1 MSNQELVHEID
12 SERESNIQIL
22 KAKLNNLGK
31 HSGSQLVINAD
42 TQELATQLA
51 SNLIDN
57 RTLSKLG
64 ENDTSS
70 HASVVSDET
79 LVKSNTV
86 PLIYANERVPNNYG
100 DQFVNEHMQD
110 GNNRS
115 MNIQDENNNIF
126 QSERSYQIK
135 LLSAPK
141 RNRLYVSE
149 VEETRNTEVI
159 TMMLLVLLV
168 VIVAIILHLVVNEA
182 ETSIHTND
190 QDVYMFMAHAN
201 NSDPVL
207 RELRYMPVQDR
218 HNSCNIM

>member
-31 HSGSQLVINAD
+31 HSGSKLTINAD

-51 SNLIDN
+51 SNLNDN
-57 RTLSKLG
+57 HKLYNLD
-64 ENDTSS
+64 ESTTPQ
-70 HASVVSDET
+70 ASVVSDEV

-86 PLIYANERVPNNYG
+86 PLIYANDRIPNNYG
-100 DQFVNEHMQD
+100 DQFVNESTSH
-110 GNNRS
+110 
-115 MNIQDENNNIF
+115 
-126 QSERSYQIK
+126 SERSYQIK

-141 RNRLYVSE
+141 RDRLYVSE
-149 VEETRNTEVI
+149 VEETRNTEVM

-182 ETSIHTND
+182 ETSVHPND
-190 QDVYMFMAHAN
+190 QDVYLLMAHAN
-201 NSDPVL
+201 NRDPVL
-207 RELRYMPVQDR
+207 RELRYMPVPDR
-218 HNSCNIM
+218 RGTCTIM

>member
-31 HSGSQLVINAD
+31 HSGSKLTINAD

-51 SNLIDN
+51 SNLDES
-57 RTLSKLG
+57 T
-64 ENDTSS
+64 TPQ
-70 HASVVSDET
+70 ASVVSDEV

-86 PLIYANERVPNNYG
+86 PLIYANDRIPNNYG
-100 DQFVNEHMQD
+100 DQFVNESTSH
-110 GNNRS
+110 
-115 MNIQDENNNIF
+115 
-126 QSERSYQIK
+126 SERYYQIK

-141 RNRLYVSE
+141 RDRLYVSE
-149 VEETRNTEVI
+149 VEETRNTEVM

-182 ETSIHTND
+182 ETSVHPND
-190 QDVYMFMAHAN
+190 QDVYLLMAHAN
-201 NSDPVL
+201 NRDPIL
-207 RELRYMPVQDR
+207 RELRYMPVPDR
-218 HNSCNIM
+218 RGTCTIM

>member
-31 HSGSQLVINAD
+31 HSGSKLTINAD

-51 SNLIDN
+51 SNLD
-57 RTLSKLG
+57 
-64 ENDTSS
+64 ENTTPQ
-70 HASVVSDET
+70 ASVVSDEV

-86 PLIYANERVPNNYG
+86 PLIYANDRIPNNYG
-100 DQFVNEHMQD
+100 DQFVNESTSH
-110 GNNRS
+110 
-115 MNIQDENNNIF
+115 
-126 QSERSYQIK
+126 SERSYQIK

-141 RNRLYVSE
+141 RDRLYVSE
-149 VEETRNTEVI
+149 VEETRNTEVM

-182 ETSIHTND
+182 ETSVHPND
-190 QDVYMFMAHAN
+190 QDVYLLMAHAN
-201 NSDPVL
+201 NRDPVL
-207 RELRYMPVQDR
+207 RELRYMPVPDR
-218 HNSCNIM
+218 RGTCTIM

>member
-31 HSGSQLVINAD
+31 HSGSKLTINAD

-51 SNLIDN
+51 SNLD
-57 RTLSKLG
+57 S
-64 ENDTSS
+64 DTTPS
-70 HASVVSDET
+70 ASVVSDEV

-86 PLIYANERVPNNYG
+86 PFIYANDRIPNNYG
-100 DQFVNEHMQD
+100 DQFVNE
-110 GNNRS
+110 NNRS
-115 MNIQDENNNIF
+115 MYMQDENTPH
-126 QSERSYQIK
+126 SERSYQIK

-141 RNRLYVSE
+141 RDRLYVSE

-168 VIVAIILHLVVNEA
+168 VIIAIILHLIVNEA
-182 ETSIHTND
+182 ETSVHPND
-190 QDVYMFMAHAN
+190 QDVYLLMAHAN
-201 NSDPVL
+201 NRDPVL
-207 RELRYMPVQDR
+207 RELRYMPVPDR
-218 HNSCNIM
+218 RGTCTIM

>member
-31 HSGSQLVINAD
+31 HSGSKLTINAD

-51 SNLIDN
+51 SNLDSD
-57 RTLSKLG
+57 T
-64 ENDTSS
+64 TSS
-70 HASVVSDET
+70 ASVVSDEV

-86 PLIYANERVPNNYG
+86 PFIYANDRIPNNYG
-100 DQFVNEHMQD
+100 DQFVNE
-110 GNNRS
+110 N
-115 MNIQDENNNIF
+115 DESTSH
-126 QSERSYQIK
+126 SERSYQIK

-141 RNRLYVSE
+141 RDRLYVSE

-168 VIVAIILHLVVNEA
+168 VIIAIILHLIVNEA
-182 ETSIHTND
+182 ETSVHPND
-190 QDVYMFMAHAN
+190 QDVYLLMAHAN
-201 NSDPVL
+201 NRDPVL
-207 RELRYMPVQDR
+207 RELRYMPVPDR
-218 HNSCNIM
+218 RGTCTIM